1 MIFAS
6 NQNVLYQGYIVAK
19 ILSFH
24 YYTGTQTKF
33 MTSTNNYLLINYSG
47 MLALITD
54 QLKFS
59 HHWPSNFAL

>member
-19 ILSFH
+19 ILSFR
-24 YYTGTQTKF
+24 YYKRYTDKIHDI
-33 MTSTNNYLLINYSG
+33 NKYLLLNYSG

-54 QLKFS
+54 
-59 HHWPSNFAL
+59 